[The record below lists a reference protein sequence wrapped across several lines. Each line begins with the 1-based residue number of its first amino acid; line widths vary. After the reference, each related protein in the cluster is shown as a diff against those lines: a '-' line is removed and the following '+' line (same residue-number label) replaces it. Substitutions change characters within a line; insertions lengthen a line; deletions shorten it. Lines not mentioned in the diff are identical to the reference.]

1 MAADIL
7 QYLYL
12 GEGVS
17 PSVLGTTWAYRVW
30 DGIVHILLVEDEPRL
45 AAFIEKGLT
54 EEGHVVDVAGDGV
67 TALSLAHVG
76 AYDVLVLDVVLPG
89 KNGFEVT
96 ATLRA
101 EGHATPILMLT
112 ARDAREDVIRGLDV
126 GADDYLTKPFDFR
139 ELLARVRSLGRR
151 RPTLEQPAIR
161 FGDLELDR
169 LRHEA
174 RLDGRTL
181 DLTPTE
187 FRLLEALMRVP
198 GAVVSRT
205 ELLDRVWGMSFDPGT
220 SLIDVHIA
228 NLRRKVEAS
237 GRPRLIVAVKGVG
250 FRLSQP
256 TTT

>member
-1 MAADIL
+1 M
-7 QYLYL
+7 
-12 GEGVS
+12 
-17 PSVLGTTWAYRVW
+17 
-30 DGIVHILLVEDEPRL
+30 HILLVEDEPRL

-101 EGHATPILMLT
+101 EGHTTPILMLT

-126 GADDYLTKPFDFR
+126 GADDYLTKPFEFR

-256 TTT
+256 STT